1 MVRFRRLYVAAAV
14 TAALTIFAASASAQS
29 QVTYSLA
36 GVETAATSTQGTFV
50 GIAVSPD
57 DFGTFGAVVLHTPL
71 NETSLINGGTFAIDG
86 QLRNLQGVISDDGEI
101 VRLRGSCSRETFSV
115 TGHVVLF
122 EGGVPT
128 GEFGDFEVKL
138 THYGR
143 RVAGFGC
150 VTFFATIEGLITF
163 TLTP

>member
-1 MVRFRRLYVAAAV
+1 MVWFRKVLAAAAV
-14 TAALTIFAASASAQS
+14 LAALTVFSAPASAQS

-50 GIAVSPD
+50 GIAISPD
-57 DFGTFGAVVLHTPL
+57 DFGSWGAVVLHTPL
-71 NETSLINGGTFAIDG
+71 NETSLINGGTFAIDA
-86 QLRNLQGVISDDGEI
+86 QLRNLEGVISDGDI
-101 VRLRGSCSRETFSV
+101 VRLSGSCSRETFSV

-122 EGGVPT
+122 QGGVPT
-128 GEFGDFEVKL
+128 GEFGDFDVKL

-143 RVAGFGC
+143 RLPGFGC
-150 VTFFATIEGLITF
+150 VTFFATIEGVITF